1 MRRHRHESRDA
12 KLFLTLAAFVILTTI
27 AVALGVAQA
36 RAGDSTAA
44 KRSTKSAAPVPAL
57 SAALPA
63 RASMSALT
71 NADALHSIPAAAQ
84 GLPGDVAP
92 TAGTVRA
99 LIANAGA
106 SNVSIYAWPLGDG
119 NRVCKSTSFGSG
131 GCFNEFLEGEYF
143 NVTES
148 DRDRLGSGMPLLV
161 WGVVPDEVVGVTVMV
176 LGKPH
181 AALVRNNAVLFE
193 MPDNSLSYTA
203 IGSFVVELADGT
215 TQEILN

>member
-99 LIANAGA
+99 LISNAGA

-119 NRVCKSTSFGSG
+119 NRVCVSTSFGSG
-131 GCFNEFLEGEYF
+131 GCFNEFQKGEYF

-148 DRDRLGSGMPLLV
+148 DPDTLGGGMPLVV
-161 WGVVPDEVVGVTVMV
+161 WGVVPDEVISVTVVV
-176 LGKPH
+176 LGTPYT
-181 AALVRNNAVLFE
+181 ALVRNNAVLFE
-193 MPDNSLSYTA
+193 MPDTSLAHAA
-203 IGSFVVELADGT
+203 IESFVVELADGT